1 MSQAV
6 KPFPGVHLVERSE
19 MVHGM
24 ITGAEC
30 KKKKKKE
37 NGRSLGRVRSTPFLP
52 ESTQAALFF
61 SLSLDYRVVYC
72 ALHFTS

>member
-1 MSQAV
+1 MFSCCCYL

-30 KKKKKKE
+30 KKKKKKGKRE
-37 NGRSLGRVRSTPFLP
+37 KFGSGQVNTV
-52 ESTQAALFF
+52 
-61 SLSLDYRVVYC
+61 
-72 ALHFTS
+72 FT